1 MSHSHSATRPRA
13 GVIGAGFIGPVHVE
27 NLLRLG
33 VPVTAV
39 CGTTREARDVAARF
53 GIPHAIGD
61 VDYRRLIALPE
72 VDVVHITSPNR
83 HHCEQALAVLAAGKH
98 CVCEKPLAM
107 TTRETARIV
116 AAAGKARTVFAVN
129 YNLRFYPA
137 VLQLKLLVARGDLGE
152 VIHVNGS
159 YFQDWLLH
167 DTDYNWRLLAEE
179 GGALRAV
186 ADIGTHWI
194 DAASFVLG
202 RPVVAVMADLLT
214 FHTTRRRPL
223 GEVKTFAKAGRV
235 RYASYS
241 VDTEDAASL
250 LLRFEG
256 GVRGNLAVSQVAAGR
271 KNCLRLEVYG
281 SKRSA
286 SWNSEDPDRLHF
298 GNRDTANE
306 TAFRATGPF
315 GPDVARYIDYP
326 GGHVEGFP
334 DTFKMHFREVY
345 DAIGTGRRSG
355 LFASAEDGH
364 REVAVCEAVLKSH
377 RTQRWAPVRA

>member
-1 MSHSHSATRPRA
+1 MSTNAAPTRPRA

-33 VPVTAV
+33 IPVTAV
-39 CGTTREARDVAARF
+39 CGTTAEARAVADRF
-53 GIPHAIGD
+53 GIPQPIGE
-61 VDYRRLIALPE
+61 VDYRRLIALPD
-72 VDVVHITSPNR
+72 VDVVHIASPNR
-83 HHCEQALAVLAAGKH
+83 HHCEQALAAIAAGKH

-107 TTRETARIV
+107 STRETARIV
-116 AAAGKARTVFAVN
+116 AAARKARTVFAVN

-137 VLQLKLLVARGDLGE
+137 VLQLRHLVARGDLGE
-152 VIHVNGS
+152 VVHVNGS

-167 DTDYNWRLLAEE
+167 DTDYNWRLLADE

-194 DAASFVLG
+194 DAVSFVLG

-223 GEVKTFAKAGRV
+223 GEVRTFAKAGRV
-235 RYASYS
+235 RYASYE

-256 GVRGNLAVSQVAAGR
+256 GARGNVAVSQVAAGR
-271 KNCLRLEVYG
+271 KNCLRIEVYG

-286 SWNSEDPDRLHF
+286 SWNSEDPDKLQF
-298 GNRDTANE
+298 GSRDGANE
-306 TAFRATGPF
+306 IAFRATPAF
-315 GPDVARYIDYP
+315 GPDVAAFTDYP

-345 DAIGTGRRSG
+345 GAIAEGRRSG

-364 REVAVCEAVLKSH
+364 REVAVCEAVLRSH
-377 RTQRWAPVRA
+377 RTQRWAAVKG

>member
-1 MSHSHSATRPRA
+1 MSSTATTTRPRA

-39 CGTTREARDVAARF
+39 CGTTREARAVAARF
-53 GIPHAIGD
+53 GIPHAIGE

-116 AAAGKARTVFAVN
+116 AAARKAGTVFAVN

-137 VLQLKLLVARGDLGE
+137 VLRLRELVARGDLGD

-159 YFQDWLLH
+159 YFQDWLLY

-179 GGALRAV
+179 GGSLRAV

-194 DAASFVLG
+194 DAASFVIG
-202 RPVVAVMADLLT
+202 RPVQHVMADLVT
-214 FHTTRRRPL
+214 HHAQRRRPI
-223 GEVKTFAKAGRV
+223 GEVQTFSKAKPA
-235 RYASYS
+235 RYATYD
-241 VDTEDAASL
+241 VKTEDAASL

-256 GVRGNLAVSQVAAGR
+256 GARGNLAVSQVAAGR

-281 SKRSA
+281 STRSA
-286 SWNSEDPDRLHF
+286 AWNSEDPDKLHF

-306 TAFRATGPF
+306 TAFRATPPF
-315 GPDVARYIDYP
+315 GPDVARFTDYP

-345 DAIGTGRRSG
+345 DAIATGRRSG

-364 REVAVCEAVLKSH
+364 REVAVCEAVLRSH
-377 RTQRWAPVRA
+377 RTQRWVPVRG